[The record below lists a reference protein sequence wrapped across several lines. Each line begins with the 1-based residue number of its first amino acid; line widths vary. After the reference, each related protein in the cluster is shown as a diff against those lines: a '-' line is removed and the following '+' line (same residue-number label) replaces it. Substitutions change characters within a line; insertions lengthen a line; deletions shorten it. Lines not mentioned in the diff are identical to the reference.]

1 MTNKLLSY
9 IFPVIQVLTL
19 IFVIVIASNSGTMN
33 LGGTTN
39 YDALDVTDGISVD
52 STNVFDG
59 SGNLTL
65 TGSRTAS
72 VAGDVRLKVPVQIGT
87 ITTIASSSVDT
98 LTAAQVCDSSVI
110 AKNSWEGIASS
121 TAITNL
127 PSAASLYADCLT
139 TNGDTIKLV
148 FRNLHTTAAS
158 TTAITAGASTTLVGV
173 DANSDIINGANEAM
187 LEFVRHSATEL
198 IVIIREFT
206 AAD

>member
-9 IFPVIQVLTL
+9 IMPVIQVLTL
-19 IFVIVIASNSGTMN
+19 ILVIALLSGNSN

-59 SGNLTL
+59 SGNLSL
-65 TGSRTAS
+65 TGSRTAT
-72 VAGDVRLKVPVQIGT
+72 VAGDVRLKVPVQTGT
-87 ITTIASSSVDT
+87 VTTIASSSVDT

-110 AKNSWEGIASS
+110 AKNSWDGIAST

-127 PSAASLYADCLT
+127 PSAANMYADCLT
-139 TNGDTIKLV
+139 TNGDTIKVV
-148 FRNLHTTAAS
+148 FRNLHTTAGS
-158 TTAITAGASTTLVGV
+158 STAITAGASTTLVGV

-187 LEFVRHSATEL
+187 LEFVRYSATEL
-198 IVIIREFT
+198 IVVIREFT
-206 AAD
+206 ASD